1 MRLQRYKT
9 TPDEAQAPTASPKLS
24 AIYLYV
30 PLHLFPLFPLSFRAP
45 LVTLS
50 TRALSMHISFI
61 LHFSELYP
69 SALTPSA
76 VFLLL
81 FQKMRGRN
89 VKIGGKTQGSEYL

>member
-1 MRLQRYKT
+1 MRLQCYKT
-9 TPDEAQAPTASPKLS
+9 RPDEAQALTASPKLS

-30 PLHLFPLFPLSFRAP
+30 PLHLFPLFPLSSRAP

-76 VFLLL
+76 IFLL

-89 VKIGGKTQGSEYL
+89 VKIGRKTQGSDYL